1 MLVWGRWRRRAER
14 GCTANRGLMPPEN
27 VGGNLND
34 GLCNTDCSMEPSS
47 TVDRGWLGAHDGHGA
62 IAAVPTTFYCVA
74 LRVITSGR
82 GCDWCQGSQLQF
94 PDPVRM
100 QKPVG
105 EMRKRIYDN

>member
-1 MLVWGRWRRRAER
+1 
-14 GCTANRGLMPPEN
+14 
-27 VGGNLND
+27 
-34 GLCNTDCSMEPSS
+34 MEPSS

-74 LRVITSGR
+74 LRVITRGR